1 MTSTFRNV
9 ICTLAATVAIPA
21 ASHSQTLNTIFNF
34 ERGKTGYHPI
44 GSLAVDA
51 NGNLYGTTERGG
63 EPDLG
68 VAYELVPPASLGG
81 AWTQLV
87 LHSFTASGKGS
98 GLRVERTR
106 PRSAMLFRLRDGKV
120 TGLKLFSYDRD
131 RALADLG
138 LAPAGGFL
146 DS

>member
-1 MTSTFRNV
+1 MPANLDLVRSIV
-9 ICTLAATVAIPA
+9 AAC
-21 ASHSQTLNTIFNF
+21 
-34 ERGKTGYHPI
+34 ERGDFSSVGWADPNI
-44 GSLAVDA
+44 EFRGSLASVSVTGVPAMAEAWRDWLEEWDDFRLA
-51 NGNLYGTTERGG
+51 DVEECRELDHER
-63 EPDLG
+63 
-68 VAYELVPPASLGG
+68 V
-81 AWTQLV
+81 LV